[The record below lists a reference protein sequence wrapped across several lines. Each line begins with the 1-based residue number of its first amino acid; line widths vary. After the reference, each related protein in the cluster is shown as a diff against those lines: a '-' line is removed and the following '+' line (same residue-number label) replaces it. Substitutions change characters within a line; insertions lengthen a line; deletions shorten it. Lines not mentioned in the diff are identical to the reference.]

1 MTQCVVIADEITGG
15 SAVGAMLEKNGTSV
29 CSLMNARGLKDPL
42 TADYDCLVYS
52 TNSRNL
58 TDQQSYQ
65 MVFSAARL
73 LKSDE
78 VKIYAKR
85 IDPAMRG
92 NTCAETVALLD
103 ALGDTDRVAI
113 VVPGFPALKRTN
125 VGGYI
130 LVDGKPLQKS
140 LAGLEDH
147 FPAETGRVADLFTEK
162 FQYKAEALHLKE
174 YLKGTE
180 NLANTIKKMAKKGVR
195 AIVLDCTSQ
204 EDINMIADAVLLSGI
219 KFIAVDPGP
228 FTATLARKVMR
239 PKNVAKEAS
248 ETKIFGIVGGVNPLI
263 SAQVEQLRLEEK
275 VLIVMVRN
283 LELLEDLQRRN
294 AEINRVV
301 DEIVTKFNTFTIA
314 FAVSDNMEI
323 NNQLVP
329 EYQEMLLK
337 TNRTQAEAIDI
348 IATAYGQIVS
358 KVLEKRP
365 DIKALYT
372 KGAEFTVATCRELK
386 SMGLKILGQVLPLTC
401 YGEMIDGDYAGLKC
415 VTSASSA
422 TDTNTI
428 TDSIQ
433 YLKRKLTI

>member
-1 MTQCVVIADEITGG
+1 MSQCIVIADEITGG
-15 SAVGAMLEKNGTSV
+15 SAVGSMLEKNGTSV
-29 CSLMNARGLKDPL
+29 CSLMSARGLKDPI
-42 TADYDCLVYS
+42 TQDYDCLVYS

-73 LKSDE
+73 LKSED
-78 VKIYAKR
+78 VKLYAKR

-103 ALGDTDRVAI
+103 ALGDKDRVAI
-113 VVPGFPALKRTN
+113 VVPAFPALKRTN

-140 LAGLEDH
+140 LDGLEDLY
-147 FPAETGRVADLFTEK
+147 PAESGRVADLFTEK

-180 NLANTIKKMAKKGVR
+180 NLANTIKKLADNGTR

-204 EDINMIADAVLLSGI
+204 EDINLIADAVLLSGI

-239 PKNVAKEAS
+239 TKKVADAALGS
-248 ETKIFGIVGGVNPLI
+248 KIFGIVGGVNPLI

-275 VLIVMVRN
+275 VNIVTVRS
-283 LELLEDLQRRN
+283 LEILDDIQRRN

-301 DEIVTKFNTFTIA
+301 NEIVTKFNNYTIS

-323 NNQLVP
+323 NNQLAP

-337 TNRTQAEAIDI
+337 TNRSQTEALDI
-348 IATAYGQIVS
+348 ISTAYGQIVA

-372 KGAEFTVATCRELK
+372 KGAEFTVATCRELRT
-386 SMGLKILGQVLPLTC
+386 MGLKILGQVLPLTC
-401 YGEMIDGDYAGLKC
+401 YGELIDGEYAGLMC

-433 YLKRKLTI
+433 YIKRKLTI